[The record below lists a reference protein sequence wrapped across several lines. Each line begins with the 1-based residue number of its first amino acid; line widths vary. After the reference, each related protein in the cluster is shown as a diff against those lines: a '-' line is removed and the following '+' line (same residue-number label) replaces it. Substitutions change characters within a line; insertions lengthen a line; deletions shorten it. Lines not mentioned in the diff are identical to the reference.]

1 MTYNNGNLRL
11 NDLKIDLNGDPSMSI
26 ERLLKEQLA
35 ENRDIVQALLDDGS
49 DPDAEYTIEH
59 HFSSTN
65 FDRLEKA
72 AVDAFKFGFEVN
84 DAEEMELEDGSVIFC
99 FDAIAHHKLDV
110 ALLDKA
116 AEQLLQLAAKQKVD
130 YDGWGTY
137 FVGDNM
143 DDDEEDDEEDDGF
156 PH

>member
-1 MTYNNGNLRL
+1 
-11 NDLKIDLNGDPSMSI
+11 MSI

-49 DPDAEYTIEH
+49 EPDAEYTIEH

-72 AVDAFKFGFEVN
+72 AVDAFKLGFEVN

-137 FVGDNM
+137 FVGDEL

>member
-1 MTYNNGNLRL
+1 
-11 NDLKIDLNGDPSMSI
+11 MSI
-26 ERLLKEQLA
+26 DRQLKEQFA
-35 ENRDIVQALLDDGS
+35 ENRDIVEALVADGS

-72 AVDAFKFGFEVN
+72 AVDAFKLGFEVN

-99 FDAIAHHKLDV
+99 FDAIAYHKLEIT
-110 ALLDKA
+110 LLDKA
-116 AEQLLQLAAKQKVD
+116 CEQLLALAVKQKVD

-137 FVGDNM
+137 FVGDV
-143 DDDEEDDEEDDGF
+143 DEDDEEYDEDDAQM
-156 PH
+156 H

>member
-1 MTYNNGNLRL
+1 
-11 NDLKIDLNGDPSMSI
+11 MSI

-72 AVDAFKFGFEVN
+72 AVDAFKLGFEVN

-137 FVGDNM
+137 FVGDEL

-156 PH
+156 PR

>member
-1 MTYNNGNLRL
+1 
-11 NDLKIDLNGDPSMSI
+11 MSI
-26 ERLLKEQLA
+26 ESQLKAQLA

-49 DPDAEYTIEH
+49 EPDAEYTIEH
-59 HFSSTN
+59 HFSSSN

-72 AVDAFKFGFEVN
+72 AVDAFKLGFEVN

-99 FDAIAHHKLDV
+99 FDAIAYHKLEV
-110 ALLDKA
+110 PLLDKA
-116 AEQLLQLAAKQKVD
+116 TEQLLQLAAKQKVD

-137 FVGDNM
+137 FVGDEI
-143 DDDEEDDEEDDGF
+143 DDEEGDDEEDDGF

>member
-1 MTYNNGNLRL
+1 
-11 NDLKIDLNGDPSMSI
+11 MSI
-26 ERLLKEQLA
+26 ESQLKIQLA
-35 ENRDIVQALLDDGS
+35 ENREIVQALLGDGS
-49 DPDAEYTIEH
+49 EPEAEYIIEH

-72 AVDAFKFGFEVN
+72 AVDAFKLGFEVN

-99 FDAIAHHKLDV
+99 FDAIAHHKLDIT
-110 ALLDKA
+110 LLDKA

-137 FVGDNM
+137 FVGDDDM
-143 DDDEEDDEEDDGF
+143 DDEDEDDEDDGF

>member
-1 MTYNNGNLRL
+1 
-11 NDLKIDLNGDPSMSI
+11 MSI
-26 ERLLKEQLA
+26 ESQLKAQLA

-49 DPDAEYTIEH
+49 EPDAEYIIEH

-72 AVDAFKFGFEVN
+72 AVDAFKLGFEVN
-84 DAEEMELEDGSVIFC
+84 DAEEMELEDGSIIFC
-99 FDAIAHHKLDV
+99 FDAVAHHKLEV
-110 ALLDKA
+110 ELLDKA
-116 AEQLLQLAAKQKVD
+116 AEQLLQLAVKQKVE

-137 FVGDNM
+137 FVGDEM
-143 DDDEEDDEEDDGF
+143 DDEEDEEDEDDGF

>member
-1 MTYNNGNLRL
+1 
-11 NDLKIDLNGDPSMSI
+11 MSI
-26 ERLLKEQLA
+26 ESQLKAQLA

-49 DPDAEYTIEH
+49 EPDAEYVIEH

-72 AVDAFKFGFEVN
+72 AVDAFKLGFEVN
-84 DAEEMELEDGSVIFC
+84 DAEEMELEDGSIIFC
-99 FDAIAHHKLDV
+99 FDAVAHHKLDV
-110 ALLDKA
+110 ELLDKA
-116 AEQLLQLAAKQKVD
+116 AEQLLQLAVKQKVE

-137 FVGDNM
+137 FVGDEM
-143 DDDEEDDEEDDGF
+143 DDEEDEDDEEEDDGF